1 MIIGGTF
8 FDHKDI
14 YKGTWISPDGRTVNQ
29 IDHVLLDGR
38 HKSDLQDVRV
48 YRSANMDSDHYLVI
62 AKLRAIISN
71 NRNEKGIKTVRYNTE
86 MLKEEEIKRRF
97 EEVTNE
103 KIRQWRLECREE
115 QDIENHWLNLKNM
128 LVTTGEEIV
137 GLKKRHGRDE
147 WFDKE
152 CEEATDFKNKTYKF
166 MIQRKCTR
174 AVQEE
179 YRKARRR
186 EKKIHR
192 GKKREYM
199 MRQMEKIEEYKSK
212 RLSRDMYRKVND
224 MRQEFQPRTNAC
236 RDNNGGLVS
245 DNAGVI
251 RRWTEHFEE
260 LLGSVGEASME
271 ASENEEEVGEFED
284 DREELVPSYDE
295 VYEALE
301 KLKNNKAAGSDGLPG
316 ELLKSAGG
324 DFIKEF
330 AHLIERIWLEEVMPD
345 EWNNGVVCLIHKKGD
360 PLICKNYRGISLLN
374 TAYKVLSNIIFSRLL
389 PYAEE
394 NIKEYQCG
402 FTRNRSTTCLLYTSR
417 CV

>member
-1 MIIGGTF
+1 M
-8 FDHKDI
+8 
-14 YKGTWISPDGRTVNQ
+14 
-29 IDHVLLDGR
+29 
-38 HKSDLQDVRV
+38 
-48 YRSANMDSDHYLVI
+48 
-62 AKLRAIISN
+62 
-71 NRNEKGIKTVRYNTE
+71 
-86 MLKEEEIKRRF
+86 
-97 EEVTNE
+97 
-103 KIRQWRLECREE
+103 
-115 QDIENHWLNLKNM
+115 
-128 LVTTGEEIV
+128 
-137 GLKKRHGRDE
+137 
-147 WFDKE
+147 FDKE
-152 CEEATDFKNKTYKF
+152 CEEATEFKNKTYKL

-179 YRKARRR
+179 YRKARRM

-199 MRQMEKIEEYKSK
+199 MRQMKKIEEYKSK

-236 RDNNGGLVS
+236 RDNNSGLVS
-245 DNAGVI
+245 DTAGVI

-271 ASENEEEVGEFED
+271 APEDEEEAGEFED
-284 DREELVPSYDE
+284 DREELVPFYDE

-316 ELLKSAGG
+316 ELLKSTGG

-360 PLICKNYRGISLLN
+360 PLICKNYRASLYLIQHIRS
-374 TAYKVLSNIIFSRLL
+374 KIIFSRLV

-394 NIKEYQCG
+394 NIKEQQCG
-402 FTRNRSTTCLLYTSR
+402 FTRNRSTTDQIFTLRQILENTLKYGVATHHLFVDFQSAYDSMSR
-417 CV
+417 CERCLGQTTFDNFLVGENV